1 MKRKSTNE
9 SASGRRLF
17 GIFPLAPKKAT
28 AEETAVST
36 PRYTVRVIRSCELH
50 RSRSL
55 LTLGNCSRYCIDS
68 CRLAESDDA
77 GEDRNG

>member
-36 PRYTVRVIRSCELH
+36 PRYTVRVIRS
-50 RSRSL
+50 L
-55 LTLGNCSRYCIDS
+55 LALGNCSRYCIDS

-77 GEDRNG
+77 GKDRNG